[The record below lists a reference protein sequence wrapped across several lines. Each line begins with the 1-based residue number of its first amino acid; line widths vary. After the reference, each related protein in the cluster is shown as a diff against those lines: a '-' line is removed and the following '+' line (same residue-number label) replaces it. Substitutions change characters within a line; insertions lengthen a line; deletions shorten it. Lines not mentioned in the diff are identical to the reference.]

1 MRKSTAAAFV
11 ALVLVAAMALA
22 GCKIKA
28 PTSNLVTGGT
38 VADRAGISVGI
49 DLLWESDAKRNADL
63 DAVKQA
69 GATWIA
75 IDVDWKSIQG
85 DGPFSD
91 RWDRGL
97 DATVIA
103 ARLHGLKILA
113 DITYSPPWARGA
125 DCPAFEADSGHCFPV
140 DPQAYGVFAGAAAQ
154 RYGANSTNPM
164 LRGSI
169 ENWQLWNEPNH
180 QEFAQPKPDPGK
192 YAAMVKNAFWY
203 IKAADRSATVIT
215 GGTAPDGDE
224 PDGTEYA
231 PATWLRL
238 LYLNGAGDSFDAVA
252 HHPYMF
258 PTNPLEAHSWNAFT
272 QTQTLHAILVE
283 HGDGDRRIWGT
294 EMGAATGTDTVDPL
308 PLTEAQQAQ
317 WVHDYFLGW
326 NTTFRSFTGPLIW
339 YSLRDQSSNPKDKWK
354 NLGLIRWDGSFKPSY
369 LAYRKVMTDGVG

>member
-140 DPQAYGVFAGAAAQ
+140 DPKAYGVFAGAAAQ

-169 ENWQLWNEPNH
+169 FTSSDSGSCKRRAIDSAPRT
-180 QEFAQPKPDPGK
+180 
-192 YAAMVKNAFWY
+192 VTS
-203 IKAADRSATVIT
+203 RSGCSSRA
-215 GGTAPDGDE
+215 
-224 PDGTEYA
+224 
-231 PATWLRL
+231 
-238 LYLNGAGDSFDAVA
+238 SFDAEYTDA
-252 HHPYMF
+252 PASRATAKHP
-258 PTNPLEAHSWNAFT
+258 S
-272 QTQTLHAILVE
+272 
-283 HGDGDRRIWGT
+283 
-294 EMGAATGTDTVDPL
+294 
-308 PLTEAQQAQ
+308 
-317 WVHDYFLGW
+317 
-326 NTTFRSFTGPLIW
+326 RS
-339 YSLRDQSSNPKDKWK
+339 S
-354 NLGLIRWDGSFKPSY
+354 
-369 LAYRKVMTDGVG
+369 A